1 MDRAERAPYGRRPLN
16 LLRIMPAKGG
26 DKMVDSP
33 DAAHCFQRG
42 TRISVFQG
50 ARPAISGDL
59 VVESHGM
66 APIPEDQRYGSSWRN
81 FTVWFAPNMELS
93 GLFTGTLAFTLG
105 LGFWPGLIAIV
116 IGVFLGAL
124 PVALLAT
131 FGPKTGMGQ
140 LPLARLPFGRSIAL
154 PAAVQW
160 LSAIAWDGLVGLFG
174 AEGAQ
179 LLFHVPFAVGV
190 VIVLA
195 LEGLIGFVGYE
206 VIHQLEKWGSAILA
220 VLFVVLSLRI
230 FQHGNIPLHNT
241 VHGGAAMGAFILMTT
256 IAFSGTF
263 SWASYAADYSRYQ
276 AKDTP
281 SSPIFFWTLGGL
293 CASYIWTYAIGL
305 AGARVLSNQTA
316 AGVRSLVGGG
326 AVGVLALITVIF
338 GAITSNAMNDYSG
351 SLALQAAGVK
361 LRRNWS
367 AALGTGLAFC
377 LILWIHGGN
386 TSGKFQSVLLFSAYW
401 IAPFLAIVLID
412 WHDRKGSTTYG
423 GLSAL
428 MDLKN
433 LNTGWPA
440 LVSLVV
446 GFGAMVPFMNTALL
460 VGPVAKALDGA
471 DLSFY
476 VGFVVAAA
484 VYLALHKLVVP
495 NPAFGL
501 GEIEK
506 PHVGASDTA

>member
-1 MDRAERAPYGRRPLN
+1 
-16 LLRIMPAKGG
+16 
-26 DKMVDSP
+26 
-33 DAAHCFQRG
+33 
-42 TRISVFQG
+42 
-50 ARPAISGDL
+50 
-59 VVESHGM
+59 M
-66 APIPEDQRYGSSWRN
+66 APIPEDQRYGSYWRN

-93 GLFTGTLAFTLG
+93 GVFTGTLAFTLG
-105 LGFWPGLIAIV
+105 LGFWPGIIAIV

-124 PVALLAT
+124 PVGLLAT
-131 FGPKTGMGQ
+131 LGPKTGMGQ
-140 LPLARLPFGRSIAL
+140 LPLARLPFGKSIAL

-179 LLFHVPFAVGV
+179 LLFHIPFAVGV
-190 VIVLA
+190 LVVLL
-195 LEGLIGFVGYE
+195 LEGLVGFLGYE
-206 VIHQLEKWGSAILA
+206 AIHQLEKWGSAILA
-220 VLFVVLSLRI
+220 VLFLLLSLRI
-230 FQHGNIPLHNT
+230 LQRGNIPLHNT
-241 VHGGAAMGAFILMTT
+241 VHGGAAVGAFVLMTT
-256 IAFSGTF
+256 IAFSGAF
-263 SWASYAADYSRYQ
+263 SWASYAADYTRYQ
-276 AKDTP
+276 ETDTP
-281 SSPIFFWTLGGL
+281 ASPIFLWTLGGL

-316 AGVRSLVGGG
+316 AGVQSLVGGG
-326 AVGVLALITVIF
+326 AVGVFALVTVVF

-351 SLALQAAGVK
+351 SLALQTTGVK
-361 LRRNWS
+361 LRRHWS
-367 AALGTGLAFC
+367 AALGTVLAFFF
-377 LILWIHGGN
+377 ILWIHGGN

-412 WHDRKGSTTYG
+412 WHDRHGSITYE

-433 LNTGWPA
+433 LTTGWPA

-446 GFGAMVPFMNTALL
+446 GFGTMVPFMNTGLL

-484 VYLALHKLVVP
+484 MYLPLRKLEVP
-495 NPAFGL
+495 NPAL
-501 GEIEK
+501 GRDETGK
-506 PHVGASDTA
+506 PHVEASESA